1 MVETEQESEFD
12 ILSILL
18 LFLTHRLLFRL
29 VSENG
34 GKVKVME
41 LMAHESS
48 DVKYQALIT
57 VCVEFSLVTRTRN

>member
-18 LFLTHRLLFRL
+18 LFLTHRLFFRL

-57 VCVEFSLVTRTRN
+57 VCAELTLVTRTRH